1 MVTPP
6 VRRVGLSYLDSPEPL
21 LKSIKSRTETKT
33 KTKTTTTTT
42 TTEAAPKPKPES
54 RTQTRRSQIKIPEPV
69 PDEPVL
75 DDIFAPP
82 LASSDLEDEGTA
94 EDADN
99 LEAEQPIADS
109 SDSDDAP
116 PRGAISSTTFTSQS
130 QKGGRQTRRSTLKE
144 GSKLKEEPEESQST
158 AKKRKR
164 PSDGSPEKSKPKKN
178 ALPKTDPTAEPLN
191 MANHLLNAQGFT
203 KQSKVKNTFGK
214 KSLLAQVARLPKGL
228 EEPSTPVKFKKPP
241 EYGTNT
247 PRQSWKFLVPD
258 SVGADSPIKRTRR
271 LNMVEPILYENEDE
285 DPDEDDEEDDD
296 TVTYSQPGSF
306 TGGAERATKDKAKP
320 KRKKANPL
328 RSRKSTAVKGE
339 PEEDAAPIT
348 SSPPPA
354 KFVMPAQL
362 SDFVPP
368 GNGNGDDIGDGDLS
382 DASSSGLSS
391 LGSLFPDKEGDGGAQ
406 CPWCGATVD
415 MKLLK
420 DFSNGKRLNV
430 RLQTKFCEEHRKKS
444 AMATWESKAYPEV
457 EWSTLESRFKK
468 HQTHLLDIING
479 EESFYRTRLAAKIEQ
494 GQGRSMKK
502 EENLNPGYYGP
513 RGFNMM
519 CDYLVKEYSDMLKKK
534 AVHDKVIAGRGS
546 AAFIQAVLVAELGVQ
561 LIMEDML
568 VSPEEARHILE
579 ESKPIGDLVHADNWL

>member
-6 VRRVGLSYLDSPEPL
+6 TRRVGLSYLNSPAPL
-21 LKSIKSRTETKT
+21 LKSIKSRAETKT
-33 KTKTTTTTT
+33 TTTTTTTT
-42 TTEAAPKPKPES
+42 TTEAAPKPES
-54 RTQTRRSQIKIPEPV
+54 RAQSRRSQIKVPEPV
-69 PDEPVL
+69 P

-94 EDADN
+94 ENADVN
-99 LEAEQPIADS
+99 VEPEQPIADS
-109 SDSDDAP
+109 SDSDAP
-116 PRGAISSTTFTSQS
+116 PRGAISSTTFKSAG
-130 QKGGRQTRRSTLKE
+130 QKGGRQTRRSTLQE
-144 GSKLKEEPEESQST
+144 ASKLEEEPEESQST

-178 ALPKTDPTAEPLN
+178 ALAKTGPTIQPLS
-191 MANHLLNAQGFT
+191 MASHLLGPHGFT
-203 KQSKVKNTFGK
+203 KQAKVKATFGK
-214 KSLLAQVARLPKGL
+214 RNPVSQGSRLPK
-228 EEPSTPVKFKKPP
+228 EESITPAKFRPPP
-241 EYGTNT
+241 EYSTNT
-247 PRQSWKFLVPD
+247 PRKSWKFIVPD
-258 SVGADSPIKRTRR
+258 SAGFDSPVKRTRR
-271 LNMVEPILYENEDE
+271 FIPIVPGIQSESENED
-285 DPDEDDEEDDD
+285 DDEDDDD

-306 TGGAERATKDKAKP
+306 TGGAERAAKGKAKG
-320 KRKKANPL
+320 KRKANPL
-328 RSRKSTAVKGE
+328 RSRKLTASNGDD
-339 PEEDAAPIT
+339 EDAAPIT

-354 KFVMPAQL
+354 KFVLPAQP

-368 GNGNGDDIGDGDLS
+368 GTGNGDDIRDDGDLS
-382 DASSSGLSS
+382 DGSSSGLSS

-415 MKLLK
+415 VKLLK

-457 EWSTLESRFKK
+457 EWSSLEARFKK
-468 HQTHLLDIING
+468 HQDRLLNIING
-479 EESFYRTRLAAKIEQ
+479 EESYYRTVLAEKIEQ

>member
-1 MVTPP
+1 MGT
-6 VRRVGLSYLDSPEPL
+6 RRVGLSYLDSPEPL
-21 LKSIKSRTETKT
+21 LKSIKSRTEA
-33 KTKTTTTTT
+33 KTKTTTATT

-54 RTQTRRSQIKIPEPV
+54 RAQSRRSQIKVPEPV
-69 PDEPVL
+69 P

-94 EDADN
+94 EDADAN
-99 LEAEQPIADS
+99 VKSEQSIADS
-109 SDSDDAP
+109 SDSDAA
-116 PRGAISSTTFTSQS
+116 PRGAISSTTFKSEG
-130 QKGGRQTRRSTLKE
+130 QKGARSTRRSALQE
-144 GSKLKEEPEESQST
+144 ASKLEEEPEESQST

-178 ALPKTDPTAEPLN
+178 ALPKTDPTVKPLN
-191 MANHLLNAQGFT
+191 MANHLLDPHGFVKRSEAKNKFGKRNPLAQG
-203 KQSKVKNTFGK
+203 N
-214 KSLLAQVARLPKGL
+214 RLPK
-228 EEPSTPVKFKKPP
+228 EESATPARFRPPP

-247 PRQSWKFLVPD
+247 PRKSWKFIVPD
-258 SVGADSPIKRTRR
+258 SAGFDSPVKRTRR
-271 LNMVEPILYENEDE
+271 LITLEPIQYENEDE
-285 DPDEDDEEDDD
+285 DADEEDDD

-306 TGGAERATKDKAKP
+306 TGGAERATKGKAKG
-320 KRKKANPL
+320 KQKTNPL
-328 RSRKSTAVKGE
+328 RSRKLTAVKGE
-339 PEEDAAPIT
+339 PKEGAEQTT

-368 GNGNGDDIGDGDLS
+368 GTGNGDDIDDGDLS
-382 DASSSGLSS
+382 DGSSSDLSS
-391 LGSLFPDKEGDGGAQ
+391 LGGLFPDKEGDGGAQ

-430 RLQTKFCEEHRKKS
+430 RLQTKFCEQHRKKS
-444 AMATWESKAYPEV
+444 AMAAWESKAYPDV
-457 EWSTLESRFKK
+457 EWASLEARFEK
-468 HQTHLLDIING
+468 HQARLLDIING
-479 EESFYRTRLAAKIEQ
+479 EESFYRTALAEKIEQ

>member
-1 MVTPP
+1 M
-6 VRRVGLSYLDSPEPL
+6 
-21 LKSIKSRTETKT
+21 
-33 KTKTTTTTT
+33 
-42 TTEAAPKPKPES
+42 
-54 RTQTRRSQIKIPEPV
+54 
-69 PDEPVL
+69 
-75 DDIFAPP
+75 
-82 LASSDLEDEGTA
+82 
-94 EDADN
+94 
-99 LEAEQPIADS
+99 
-109 SDSDDAP
+109 
-116 PRGAISSTTFTSQS
+116 
-130 QKGGRQTRRSTLKE
+130 
-144 GSKLKEEPEESQST
+144 
-158 AKKRKR
+158 
-164 PSDGSPEKSKPKKN
+164 
-178 ALPKTDPTAEPLN
+178 
-191 MANHLLNAQGFT
+191 
-203 KQSKVKNTFGK
+203 
-214 KSLLAQVARLPKGL
+214 
-228 EEPSTPVKFKKPP
+228 
-241 EYGTNT
+241 
-247 PRQSWKFLVPD
+247 PD
-258 SVGADSPIKRTRR
+258 SVGADSPIKRTRK

-285 DPDEDDEEDDD
+285 DEDADEDDEEDDD

-306 TGGAERATKDKAKP
+306 TGAERATKDKAKA
-320 KRKKANPL
+320 KRKANPL
-328 RSRKSTAVKGE
+328 RSRKSTAGKKE
-339 PEEDAAPIT
+339 SKEDAQPVT

-468 HQTHLLDIING
+468 HQTRLLDIING

>member
-1 MVTPP
+1 MGT
-6 VRRVGLSYLDSPEPL
+6 RRVGLSYLDSPEPL
-21 LKSIKSRTETKT
+21 LKSIKSRTEA
-33 KTKTTTTTT
+33 KTKTTTATTT
-42 TTEAAPKPKPES
+42 TTEAAPKPKPKPES
-54 RTQTRRSQIKIPEPV
+54 RAQSRRSQIKIPEPV
-69 PDEPVL
+69 P

-94 EDADN
+94 EDADVN
-99 LEAEQPIADS
+99 VKSEQSIADS
-109 SDSDDAP
+109 SDSDAP
-116 PRGAISSTTFTSQS
+116 PRGAISSTTFKSQG
-130 QKGGRQTRRSTLKE
+130 QKGGRQTRRSTLQ
-144 GSKLKEEPEESQST
+144 GASKLKLEEEPEESQST

-164 PSDGSPEKSKPKKN
+164 SSDGSPEKSKPKKS
-178 ALPKTDPTAEPLN
+178 APPKTGPTVQPLN
-191 MANHLLNAQGFT
+191 MANHLLNPQGFT
-203 KQSKVKNTFGK
+203 KQSKVKVTFGK
-214 KSLLAQVARLPKGL
+214 RNLLSQGSQLPKTL
-228 EEPSTPVKFKKPP
+228 EESSTPAKFRPPP

-247 PRQSWKFLVPD
+247 PRKSWKFIVPD
-258 SVGADSPIKRTRR
+258 SVGFDSPVKRTRR
-271 LNMVEPILYENEDE
+271 LMTLEPIQYETENEDA
-285 DPDEDDEEDDD
+285 DEDDEEDDD

-306 TGGAERATKDKAKP
+306 TGGAERATKGKQKGN
-320 KRKKANPL
+320 RKTNPL

-339 PEEDAAPIT
+339 AEEDAAPIT

-362 SDFVPP
+362 SDFASP
-368 GNGNGDDIGDGDLS
+368 GTGNGDDIHDGDLS
-382 DASSSGLSS
+382 DGSSSGLSS
-391 LGSLFPDKEGDGGAQ
+391 LGSLFPEKEGDGGAQ

-444 AMATWESKAYPEV
+444 AMATWESKAYPDV
-457 EWSTLESRFKK
+457 EWASLESRFKK
-468 HQTHLLDIING
+468 HQARLLAIING
-479 EESFYRTRLAAKIEQ
+479 EQSFYRTALAEKIEQ

>member
-6 VRRVGLSYLDSPEPL
+6 VRR
-21 LKSIKSRTETKT
+21 SRTEAKT

-94 EDADN
+94 EDADDN
-99 LEAEQPIADS
+99 VEAEQPIADS

-144 GSKLKEEPEESQST
+144 VSKLKEEPEESQST

-164 PSDGSPEKSKPKKN
+164 PADGSPEKSKPKKN
-178 ALPKTDPTAEPLN
+178 ALPKRDPTVQPLN
-191 MANHLLNAQGFT
+191 MASHLLNAQGFT
-203 KQSKVKNTFGK
+203 KQSKVKATFGK
-214 KSLLAQVARLPKGL
+214 KNLLAQGIRLPKGL
-228 EEPSTPVKFKKPP
+228 EEPSTPVKFKEPP
-241 EYGTNT
+241 GYGTNT

-258 SVGADSPIKRTRR
+258 SVGADSPIKRTRK
-271 LNMVEPILYENEDE
+271 LNMVEPILYEGEDE
-285 DPDEDDEEDDD
+285 DAEDADEDDEEDDD

-306 TGGAERATKDKAKP
+306 TGDAKRAAKDKSKAK
-320 KRKKANPL
+320 RKANPL

-339 PEEDAAPIT
+339 PKEDAATIT

-444 AMATWESKAYPEV
+444 AMKTWESKAYPEV

>member
-6 VRRVGLSYLDSPEPL
+6 VRR
-21 LKSIKSRTETKT
+21 SRTEAKT

-42 TTEAAPKPKPES
+42 TTTTTEAPKPKPES
-54 RTQTRRSQIKIPEPV
+54 RAQTRRSQIKIPEPV

-82 LASSDLEDEGTA
+82 LASSDLEDESTA
-94 EDADN
+94 EDADDN
-99 LEAEQPIADS
+99 VEAEQPIADS

-144 GSKLKEEPEESQST
+144 VPKLKEEPEESKST

-164 PSDGSPEKSKPKKN
+164 LSDGSPEKSKPKKN

-203 KQSKVKNTFGK
+203 KQSKVKTTFGK
-214 KSLLAQVARLPKGL
+214 KSLLAQLGRLPKGL
-228 EEPSTPVKFKKPP
+228 EEPSTPVKFKEPP
-241 EYGTNT
+241 GYGTNT

-258 SVGADSPIKRTRR
+258 SVGADSPIKRTRK

-285 DPDEDDEEDDD
+285 DEDADEDDEEDDD

-306 TGGAERATKDKAKP
+306 TGAERATKDKAKA
-320 KRKKANPL
+320 KRKANPL
-328 RSRKSTAVKGE
+328 RSRKSTAGKKE
-339 PEEDAAPIT
+339 SKEDAQPVT

-468 HQTHLLDIING
+468 HQTRLLDIING